1 MSFEDIGYTVFY
13 QKHFHWQITLAINF
27 EIKFSCFKKKIWN
40 CDNWSINNQNEDNN
54 YCQIYIALLSHI
66 IYSFDIIKSII
77 KSKEPQSF
85 LQFSKHPG
93 QKIG

>member
-1 MSFEDIGYTVFY
+1 MKS
-13 QKHFHWQITLAINF
+13 NF
-27 EIKFSCFKKKIWN
+27 PALKKKFKTVIIEVLI
-40 CDNWSINNQNEDNN
+40 INNQNEDNN

-66 IYSFDIIKSII
+66 IYSFDIIKSIN